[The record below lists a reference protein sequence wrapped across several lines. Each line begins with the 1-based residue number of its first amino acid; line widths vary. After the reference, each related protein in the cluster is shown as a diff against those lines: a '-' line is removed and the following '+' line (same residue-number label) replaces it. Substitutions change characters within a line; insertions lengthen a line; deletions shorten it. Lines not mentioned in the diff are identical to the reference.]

1 MNTPRKVRIS
11 PAALSVL
18 SFSQLPIMLVYANY
32 PTAIPILKAEWSLTN
47 TDAGFIYFTFY
58 VGYVVASA
66 VLTGATDYFSAR
78 TIYLFSAAWLGLTNL
93 MFPFFAEGL
102 WTAAL
107 LRGACGVGL
116 AGVFGPGLRIVA
128 EHSPPAMRAKMV
140 SGYAF
145 FFTFSVSVSMFLTGY
160 LLPDFGWRFTFATG
174 SLGPVIGIFMV
185 LLWVPDPGREV
196 SGSGEKFAFPR
207 LPLRCWVLIGSYV
220 MHRWEMFAFRGWGVT
235 FLASAFL
242 AHGLP
247 RGSAVDNAAT
257 ALAFMIAIS
266 AFSNFIGAWSADR
279 FGRFPSIGGSL
290 FLSGAMTYGVGFLFH
305 APIPV
310 LLIVLLV
317 WAVTMAVDASVFLVV
332 MSEIAPK
339 RHLGTALGCLAGF
352 GFLFGALSSIE
363 VGYILDV
370 TNPGSRG
377 EVLPTEWTAAWAS
390 VGVAVWIGLGG
401 ILWLSRIMK
410 RRTRDA

>member
-1 MNTPRKVRIS
+1 M
-11 PAALSVL
+11 PAS
-18 SFSQLPIMLVYANY
+18 S
-32 PTAIPILKAEWSLTN
+32 ILR
-47 TDAGFIYFTFY
+47 FY

-128 EHSPPAMRAKMV
+128 EHSSPTMRAKMV

-185 LLWVPDPGREV
+185 LLWVPDPGREE
-196 SGSGEKFAFPR
+196 SGGGEKFAFPR

-290 FLSGAMTYGVGFLFH
+290 FLSGAMTYGIGFLFH

-370 TNPGSRG
+370 MNPGSCGRG
-377 EVLPTEWTAAWAS
+377 SAQ
-390 VGVAVWIGLGG
+390 GVDGGLGFG
-401 ILWLSRIMK
+401 GRGRLDRPGRSPLAFPYNEEADAGCLNSRCEADTLP
-410 RRTRDA
+410 RQ

>member
-1 MNTPRKVRIS
+1 MDTPPKARMS
-11 PAALSVL
+11 QASLWVL
-18 SFSQLPIMLVYANY
+18 SFSQLPIMFVYANY

-47 TDAGFIYFTFY
+47 ADAGVIYFAFY

-78 TIYLFSAAWLGLTNL
+78 TIFLFSAAWLGLTNL

-107 LRGACGVGL
+107 LRCACGVGL
-116 AGVFGPGLRIVA
+116 AGVFGPGLRLVA
-128 EHSPPAMRAKMV
+128 ENASPGMRAKTV

-145 FFTFSVSVSMFLTGY
+145 FFSFSVSVSMFLTGY
-160 LLPDFGWRFTFATG
+160 LLPDFGWRFTFAAG
-174 SLGPVIGIFMV
+174 SLGPVVGILMV
-185 LLWVPDPGREV
+185 LLGVPDPGREEPE
-196 SGSGEKFAFPR
+196 SGEKFTFPR

-220 MHRWEMFAFRGWGVT
+220 MHRWELFAFRGWGVT
-235 FLASAFL
+235 FLASAFV

-247 RGSAVDNAAT
+247 RGDAVDNAAT

-279 FGRFPSIGGSL
+279 FGRLPSIGWSL
-290 FLSGAMTYGVGFLFH
+290 LLSGAMTYGVGYLFH
-305 APIPV
+305 APIPL

-317 WAVTMAVDASVFLVV
+317 WAVTMAVDATVFLVV

-339 RHLGTALGCLAGF
+339 RHLGTALGCLTGF

-363 VGYILDV
+363 VGYILDI

-401 ILWLSRIMK
+401 IVWLSRIMK
-410 RRTRDA
+410 RRAQDA

>member
-1 MNTPRKVRIS
+1 MDTPRNARMS
-11 PAALSVL
+11 RPALWVL

-47 TDAGFIYFTFY
+47 ADAGFIYFMFY

-78 TIYLFSAAWLGLTNL
+78 HDLSLFGSLARFHEPHVPILRPRVCGRPLFSGAPAGL
-93 MFPFFAEGL
+93 
-102 WTAAL
+102 
-107 LRGACGVGL
+107 GL
-116 AGVFGPGLRIVA
+116 AGVFGPGLRIVG
-128 EHSPPAMRAKMV
+128 STLPRFCGRRWCRA
-140 SGYAF
+140 YAF
-145 FFTFSVSVSMFLTGY
+145 FFTFSVSVSMFRDGLSAS
-160 LLPDFGWRFTFATG
+160 RFRLALHLRRGFARPHHRNLDG
-174 SLGPVIGIFMV
+174 ADLGARPGQGGIGKAVRNSPF
-185 LLWVPDPGREV
+185 R
-196 SGSGEKFAFPR
+196 R

-220 MHRWEMFAFRGWGVT
+220 MHRWELFAFRGWGVT

-247 RGSAVDNAAT
+247 RGDAVDNAAT
-257 ALAFMIAIS
+257 ALAFLIAIS

-279 FGRFPSIGGSL
+279 FGRLRSIGGSL
-290 FLSGAMTYGVGFLFH
+290 FLSGAMTYGIGFLFH
-305 APIPV
+305 APIPA

-317 WAVTMAVDASVFLVV
+317 WAVIMAVDASVFLVV

-363 VGYILDV
+363 VGYILDI

-390 VGVAVWIGLGG
+390 WAWPLDSTG
-401 ILWLSRIMK
+401 
-410 RRTRDA
+410 RTSGFPYTEEAGQDA

>member
-1 MNTPRKVRIS
+1 MDTPRKVRIS

-47 TDAGFIYFTFY
+47 TDAGFIYFAFY

-107 LRGACGVGL
+107 LRCACGVGL

-128 EHSPPAMRAKMV
+128 EHSSPGMRAKMV
-140 SGYAF
+140 SGFAF

-185 LLWVPDPGREV
+185 LIWVPDPGREEP
-196 SGSGEKFAFPR
+196 GSGEKFAFPDCR
-207 LPLRCWVLIGSYV
+207 
-220 MHRWEMFAFRGWGVT
+220 
-235 FLASAFL
+235 
-242 AHGLP
+242 
-247 RGSAVDNAAT
+247 
-257 ALAFMIAIS
+257 
-266 AFSNFIGAWSADR
+266 
-279 FGRFPSIGGSL
+279 
-290 FLSGAMTYGVGFLFH
+290 SGAGCS
-305 APIPV
+305 
-310 LLIVLLV
+310 
-317 WAVTMAVDASVFLVV
+317 SV
-332 MSEIAPK
+332 
-339 RHLGTALGCLAGF
+339 
-352 GFLFGALSSIE
+352 
-363 VGYILDV
+363 
-370 TNPGSRG
+370 
-377 EVLPTEWTAAWAS
+377 PT
-390 VGVAVWIGLGG
+390 
-401 ILWLSRIMK
+401 
-410 RRTRDA
+410 

>member
-1 MNTPRKVRIS
+1 M
-11 PAALSVL
+11 LG
-18 SFSQLPIMLVYANY
+18 FSQLPIMLVYANY

-47 TDAGFIYFTFY
+47 TDAGFIYFAFY

-107 LRGACGVGL
+107 LRCACGVGL

-128 EHSPPAMRAKMV
+128 EHSSPTMRAKMV

-185 LLWVPDPGREV
+185 LLWVPDPEGRNREAGRN
-196 SGSGEKFAFPR
+196 SPFPR

-290 FLSGAMTYGVGFLFH
+290 FLSGAMTYGIGFLFH

>member
-1 MNTPRKVRIS
+1 MDTPQKARMS
-11 PAALSVL
+11 QASLWVL
-18 SFSQLPIMLVYANY
+18 SCSQLPIMFVYANY

-47 TDAGFIYFTFY
+47 ADAGVIYFAFY

-78 TIYLFSAAWLGLTNL
+78 TIFLFSAAWLGLTNL

-107 LRGACGVGL
+107 LRCACGVGL
-116 AGVFGPGLRIVA
+116 AGVFGPGLRLVA
-128 EHSPPAMRAKMV
+128 ENASPGMRAKTV

-145 FFTFSVSVSMFLTGY
+145 FFSFSVSVSMFLTGY
-160 LLPDFGWRFTFATG
+160 LLPDFGWRFTFAVG
-174 SLGPVIGIFMV
+174 SLGPVVGILMV
-185 LLWVPDPGREV
+185 LLWVSDPGREEHER
-196 SGSGEKFAFPR
+196 GEKFAFPR

-220 MHRWEMFAFRGWGVT
+220 MHRWELFAFRGWGVT
-235 FLASAFL
+235 FLAASFV
-242 AHGLP
+242 AHGLS
-247 RGSAVDNAAT
+247 RGDAVDNAAT

-279 FGRFPSIGGSL
+279 YGRLRSIGGSM
-290 FLSGAMTYGVGFLFH
+290 FLSGAMTYGIGLLFH

-310 LLIVLLV
+310 LLIVALV
-317 WAVTMAVDASVFLVV
+317 WAVTMAVDATVFLVV

-363 VGYILDV
+363 VGYILDI
-370 TNPGSRG
+370 TNPGSKG

-390 VGVAVWIGLGG
+390 VGVFVWIGLGG
-401 ILWLSRIMK
+401 IAWLSRIMK
-410 RRTRDA
+410 RRARDA